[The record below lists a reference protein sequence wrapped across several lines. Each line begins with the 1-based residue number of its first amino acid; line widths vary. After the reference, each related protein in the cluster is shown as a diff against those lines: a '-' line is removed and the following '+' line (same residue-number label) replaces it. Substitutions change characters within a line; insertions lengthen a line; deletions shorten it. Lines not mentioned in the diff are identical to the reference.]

1 MSIIIKMSII
11 ARGDRGTWKMNRII
25 GFGVF
30 VVVLAAASSA
40 QTDLPD
46 PTTELLTQLIRID
59 STNPPGND
67 ERIADLL
74 ASKLAP
80 LGFQVETIPTP
91 VSGKVHFLARL
102 KGRGTKKP
110 ILLAAHADV
119 VGVERAGWH
128 LDPFAGLLQ
137 DGYVYGRGAIDN
149 KGSLA
154 VFTAALIRLAK
165 EKVPLERDLILLSEA
180 DEESGR
186 YGTEWLAE
194 NYFQKI
200 DCAAALNEGGWI
212 IQNSD
217 GSVRYVSISTADKI
231 SIWFKLTSHGTTTH
245 SSMPV
250 RNDDAISQ
258 LARALAD
265 LANYRTRVQLL
276 SSTRQFFLT
285 LAQVSKPPKS
295 EEFKRLVEGTNQE
308 VAEADLEI
316 SKDPL
321 LNAIIRN
328 TLAPVFLNAGFRGNV
343 IPGTAEATI
352 NLRLLPGTNIDQV
365 IDEVRN
371 VVHNPQIDVAISGGG
386 GPGTSDDVQ
395 ALRDHF
401 QAVSNIEPSR
411 TDTEL
416 YQALALQG
424 QAQFHAPVTPYLFQA
439 GTDAAAWRK
448 RGIPVYGIYPYPV
461 PASDLSRMHGNDER
475 VSVRSLARATD
486 FIYDVLLHVAGPS
499 NALPTPAK

>member
-1 MSIIIKMSII
+1 M
-11 ARGDRGTWKMNRII
+11 
-25 GFGVF
+25 
-30 VVVLAAASSA
+30 
-40 QTDLPD
+40 
-46 PTTELLTQLIRID
+46 
-59 STNPPGND
+59 
-67 ERIADLL
+67 
-74 ASKLAP
+74 
-80 LGFQVETIPTP
+80 
-91 VSGKVHFLARL
+91 
-102 KGRGTKKP
+102 
-110 ILLAAHADV
+110 
-119 VGVERAGWH
+119 
-128 LDPFAGLLQ
+128 
-137 DGYVYGRGAIDN
+137 
-149 KGSLA
+149 
-154 VFTAALIRLAK
+154 
-165 EKVPLERDLILLSEA
+165 
-180 DEESGR
+180 
-186 YGTEWLAE
+186 
-194 NYFQKI
+194 
-200 DCAAALNEGGWI
+200 
-212 IQNSD
+212 
-217 GSVRYVSISTADKI
+217 
-231 SIWFKLTSHGTTTH
+231 
-245 SSMPV
+245 
-250 RNDDAISQ
+250 
-258 LARALAD
+258 
-265 LANYRTRVQLL
+265 QLL

-285 LAQVSKPPKS
+285 RAQVSKPPKS
-295 EEFKRLVEGTNQE
+295 EEFKRLVGGTNQE

-401 QAVSNIEPSR
+401 QAVGNIEPSR

-475 VSVRSLARATD
+475 VSVRSLAGATD
-486 FIYDVLLHVAGPS
+486 FIYDVLLHVAGPN
-499 NALPTPAK
+499 NACRLQRNRSGKQQRRGKWFSP